1 MVTAQL
7 HAPSTATEGGGTTM
21 PSVQGLSKAQANYR
35 KAENPKFSCG
45 ECKFMFPRLS
55 IGGCRFVRGVIHNSD
70 TCDEF
75 KPRAS
80 SS

>member
-1 MVTAQL
+1 
-7 HAPSTATEGGGTTM
+7 M

-35 KAENPKFSCG
+35 KAENPKFRCA
-45 ECKFMFPRLS
+45 ECKYMFPRLS
-55 IGGCRFVRGVIHNSD
+55 IGGCRYVRGVIHADD

-75 KPRAS
+75 KPRDAGGS